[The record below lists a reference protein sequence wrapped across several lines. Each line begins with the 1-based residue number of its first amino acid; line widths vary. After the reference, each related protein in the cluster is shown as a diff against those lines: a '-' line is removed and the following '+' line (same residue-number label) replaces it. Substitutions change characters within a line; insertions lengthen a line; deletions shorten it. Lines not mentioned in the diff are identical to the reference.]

1 MLLQRTRTLQTEQ
14 SYIERA
20 KLNIERY
27 SKVAQISPESDH
39 EQFVDWLIK
48 TTEGKSFSNWRQIKA
63 SLIFYFKQI
72 QQIRLADKIDS
83 LDHTHTEAKSIL
95 QATSSQKKKS
105 VTDIELKEITRY
117 LNGKT
122 DIETSS
128 KWNDPL
134 LTYLHATIAV
144 GLRPCEWAQS
154 ELFHDKIDGISLKPP
169 ILKVKNAKATNGR
182 SFAEYRYIGI
192 SQLSELQIYMIEFA
206 TRNAKNPKDTKGND
220 ISFKKYMNY
229 VQQRLYYVYKSL
241 YPKKKNRVT
250 LYSCRHQLIANL
262 KRSGYALEEIA
273 CIVGHGNDVTATEH
287 YGRKKHGNDS
297 KGKLPTANPEDL
309 SKIRKLF
316 YKKSASKQRALSTS
330 NQSHNNFE
338 EEV

>member
-1 MLLQRTRTLQTEQ
+1 MRVQRTRTLQTEQ

-20 KLNIERY
+20 KLNIQRY
-27 SKVAQISPESDH
+27 SKEFQVTPEANH
-39 EQFVDWLIK
+39 EQFVSWLINS
-48 TTEGKSFSNWRQIKA
+48 TGGKSFSNWRQIKA

-72 QQIRLADKIDS
+72 QQTRLADKIDN
-83 LDHTHTEAKSIL
+83 LDHEHTESKSVL
-95 QATSSQKKKS
+95 HATSSQKKKS
-105 VTDIELKEITRY
+105 VSDIELKEITRF

-154 ELFHDKIDGISLKPP
+154 ELYHHNIEGISLSPP

-182 SFAEYRYIGI
+182 SFAEYRFIGL

-206 TRNAKNPKDTKGND
+206 IRNAQNPKDTQGNE
-220 ISFKKYMNY
+220 ISYKKYMNY
-229 VQQRLYYVYKSL
+229 VQQRLYYVYKLL

-262 KRSGYALEEIA
+262 KRSGYPLEEIA
-273 CIVGHGNDVTATEH
+273 CIVGHGNDVTASEH
-287 YGRKKHGNDS
+287 YGRKKFGHES
-297 KGKLPTANPEDL
+297 KGKLPMANPEDL

-316 YKKSASKQRALSTS
+316 DKKSVNIQREISMKAAR
-330 NQSHNNFE
+330 E
-338 EEV
+338 R